1 VRLLVEEG
9 GANPEI
15 ADRWGHTPL
24 DEALRVGA
32 GPVIRYFA
40 GMGMAAGAGAAA
52 EAATSSML
60 AAASAAA
67 AAPATAPAAPAS
79 PLGLARPPTTVAESL
94 PPRQKPS
101 PAGGDRDGDTP
112 GR

>member
-1 VRLLVEEG
+1 MRLLVEEG

-52 EAATSSML
+52 REPVAPEDGQRPLVGEAGGEL
-60 AAASAAA
+60 F
-67 AAPATAPAAPAS
+67 AAP
-79 PLGLARPPTTVAESL
+79 RP
-94 PPRQKPS
+94 
-101 PAGGDRDGDTP
+101 
-112 GR
+112 